1 MAKLNEET
9 VKALPVPPSGNR
21 ITYFSGALLQGQK
34 APGGFGVRVTAAGV
48 RSFVLNYSQ
57 RGHEHRL
64 TIGQWPTWS
73 ALAAVKEARNLRQ
86 RIDRGEDPLAARRK
100 VTGSTINDML
110 DQFIAGHVLARKH
123 RAATDT
129 ISVIDRLL
137 RPAIGKLAIQ
147 EVKRSNLMRMLDQ
160 IAVERGPWMADRALR
175 VIRTAFNWWA
185 LRNDDFVSPIVRGM
199 ARVKETTRERIL
211 TDDELRKLWRAAE
224 GQGVFGA
231 LVQFLV
237 LTATR
242 RNEATRISRAEVI
255 GNIWLIPAC
264 RYKTAIDHAVPL
276 SPAAQA
282 ILAKLPSPYPFTVK
296 GGAPLRAFGKYK
308 AALDQASG
316 VTGWRLHDLRR
327 TARSLMSRAGVAP
340 HVAEQA
346 LGHKIKGVAGVYD
359 RHSYANEK
367 REAFETLAALIAEIV
382 GDDHG

>member
-1 MAKLNEET
+1 
-9 VKALPVPPSGNR
+9 
-21 ITYFSGALLQGQK
+21 
-34 APGGFGVRVTAAGV
+34 
-48 RSFVLNYSQ
+48 
-57 RGHEHRL
+57 
-64 TIGQWPTWS
+64 
-73 ALAAVKEARNLRQ
+73 
-86 RIDRGEDPLAARRK
+86 
-100 VTGSTINDML
+100 
-110 DQFIAGHVLARKH
+110 
-123 RAATDT
+123 
-129 ISVIDRLL
+129 
-137 RPAIGKLAIQ
+137 
-147 EVKRSNLMRMLDQ
+147 
-160 IAVERGPWMADRALR
+160 LR

-255 GNIWLIPAC
+255 GDVWLIPAL

-296 GGAPLRAFGKYK
+296 DGAPLRAFGKYK

-316 VTGWRLHDLRR
+316 ITGWRLHDLRR

-346 LGHKIKGVAGVYD
+346 LGHKVKGVAGIYD
-359 RHSYANEK
+359 RHTYHTEK
-367 REAFETLAALIAEIV
+367 RAAFEALAKLVAEIV
-382 GDDHG
+382 GRP